1 MSSRQLR
8 KLQQQREAEQAKLQA
23 QQGEQVEESEEEPT
37 LPTKSKASL
46 FVNLAFLGVEDEE
59 EDEPAENKEV
69 PVDDDESDHDP
80 APTSVSK
87 KPKKPKKKKKKAAKG
102 KEVSLE
108 KDASANDTDD
118 IDAALRELNI
128 KQNSGGGPTKDTAVK
143 VDPEY
148 QRVCTLLGINSQHL
162 KVAHEMRNL
171 FGKGITDTHED
182 EPDPARRGGRRRRV
196 QQQNVDLE
204 TALKGNHPKG
214 KGLPELTL
222 RRNPFIQGKDD
233 WPKSSAGGLT
243 MEMVDNKAADGTIEF
258 KYAYDQSY
266 VTVQRAFRQAVEL
279 GDPQNMIYLLKQNPY
294 NVSLLLVV
302 SKIAKNQGD
311 HALSADLLERALF
324 TFGRVATTLF
334 NTKLAQ
340 GKARVDFARP
350 ENRELWLA
358 GYHYIKALLMKGTY
372 RTALEWA
379 KLMLSL
385 DPEGDPYCMRLIVHN
400 LAIRG
405 HEFQYLQDLYG
416 SKLPEIW
423 SPSNLSQN
431 SLSHTRPSLAYAA
444 MQTKDSALCRA
455 LLSKSMQETPW
466 LFNRLFQEI
475 SLDPPATIWGI
486 MPRTDA
492 ETLFTEIYVLQTKDL
507 WNTPAATALLMEIAH
522 TIPKVDAKSIPKL
535 DNKEMTLDVVRYVYV
550 DDNPAIMK
558 YAPSALLHRS
568 HNSDFDPLPPDNNLF
583 SSYSVRDHH
592 GGEEQTRFGLGNDMN
607 NPMAA
612 LMALM
617 QRNGAGL
624 QPQGPDQP
632 FVEEADGSD
641 HLAEGNEDDED
652 DDVLPPDLGVGG
664 ARIPSSIARRVL
676 DMLWG
681 TRAIAE
687 ESESEEGEW
696 ETSDEM
702 QGSVEPDDAEQ
713 EEDEEMPAL
722 VDDSGRPIHRDQEED
737 EEDMPALVPL

>member
-8 KLQQQREAEQAKLQA
+8 KLQKQREAEQAKIQA
-23 QQGEQVEESEEEPT
+23 QKDDEDAESEPELAP
-37 LPTKSKASL
+37 PTKSKASL
-46 FVNLAFLGVEDEE
+46 FANLATLEDEDEE
-59 EDEPAENKEV
+59 EDEPDEKKEATV
-69 PVDDDESDHDP
+69 ADDDESDHDP
-80 APTSVSK
+80 APTSMAK
-87 KPKKPKKKKKKAAKG
+87 KPKKSKKKKKKVAKG
-102 KEVSLE
+102 NEVSLE
-108 KDASANDTDD
+108 KEASADDVDD

-128 KQNSGGGPTKDTAVK
+128 KQNPGGGPSKETTVK

-148 QRVCTLLGINSQHL
+148 QRICALLGINSQHL
-162 KVAHEMRNL
+162 KVANEMRNL
-171 FGKGITDTHED
+171 FGKDVTDIHED
-182 EPDPARRGGRRRRV
+182 EPGPARRGGRRQRV

-233 WPKSSAGGLT
+233 WPRSSTGGLT
-243 MEMVDNKAADGTIEF
+243 MEMVDNKATDGTIEF
-258 KYAYDQSY
+258 KYVYDQSY
-266 VTVQRAFRQAVEL
+266 VAVQRKFRQAVEM

-294 NVSLLLVV
+294 NISLLLVV

-334 NTKLAQ
+334 NTKLTQ

-385 DPEGDPYCMRLIVHN
+385 DPEGDPYCMRLIIHN
-400 LAIRG
+400 LAIRSL
-405 HEFQYLQDLYG
+405 EFQYLQDLYA
-416 SKLPEIW
+416 SKLREIW
-423 SPSNLSQN
+423 SLSNLPQN

-444 MQTKDSALCRA
+444 MQMKDGTLCRA
-455 LLSKSMQETPW
+455 LLSTSMQETPW

-475 SLDPPATIWGI
+475 SLDPPPTIWGI

-558 YAPSALLHRS
+558 YAPSSLLHRS
-568 HNSDFDPLPPDNNLF
+568 HNSDFDPLPPDNNLY
-583 SSYSVRDHH
+583 SSYSVRDHRD
-592 GGEEQTRFGLGNDMN
+592 GDEQTGFGLGNDMN
-607 NPMAA
+607 DPMAA
-612 LMALM
+612 LMALI
-617 QRNGAGL
+617 QRNGGAIPPRGPL
-624 QPQGPDQP
+624 QPFIEGG
-632 FVEEADGSD
+632 ESD
-641 HLAEGNEDDED
+641 DLVED
-652 DDVLPPDLGVGG
+652 DDEEGDDDVPQPNPDAGG
-664 ARIPSSIARRVL
+664 APAPSSLARRVL
-676 DMLWG
+676 DMLLG
-681 TRAIAE
+681 TRAAE
-687 ESESEEGEW
+687 EENDSEEDEW
-696 ETSDEM
+696 ETSDAMLESADHDHGEGD
-702 QGSVEPDDAEQ
+702 GSD
-713 EEDEEMPAL
+713 
-722 VDDSGRPIHRDQEED
+722 RPVHHD
-737 EEDMPALVPL
+737 